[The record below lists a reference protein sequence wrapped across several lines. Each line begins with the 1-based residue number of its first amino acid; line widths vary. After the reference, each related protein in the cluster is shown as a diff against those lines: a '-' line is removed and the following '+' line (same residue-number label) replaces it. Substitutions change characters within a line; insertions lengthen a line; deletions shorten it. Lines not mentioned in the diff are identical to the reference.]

1 MPQREELI
9 AFQSPVIYSKPFE
22 SPYYILV
29 EGKDDAVF
37 LEQFIPFPQRE
48 HTQFIDLNGKDN
60 LPKKISLLLE
70 MMQTQQS
77 RIRGIAFF
85 LDADDHGMDSRLEAM
100 IHPFFGSTGE
110 ANCTFHTI
118 REAVT
123 LTAPSSLGSW
133 TLSPTGHTFGCYCL
147 PNNQDDGEMEDLLL
161 HAVTCDDRRR
171 IVTEFI
177 EQLKT
182 ELGIEKKLS
191 KRMIHA
197 LLLTS
202 PSKFAE
208 ELQFYDRSFW
218 SFRRSAF
225 KPLQTFLNDFYAH

>member
-1 MPQREELI
+1 MPQREELF
-9 AFQSPVIYSKPFE
+9 AFQSPVVYSKPLE

-37 LEQFIPFPQRE
+37 LEQFIPYKHRE
-48 HTQFIDLNGKDN
+48 ETLFIDLNGKDN
-60 LPKKISLLLE
+60 LPKKISLLQTLW
-70 MMQTQQS
+70 QTQQT
-77 RIRGIAFF
+77 RIRGMAFF
-85 LDADDHGMDSRLEAM
+85 LDADDHGMESRLQAM
-100 IHPFFGSTGE
+100 VHPFFGNPASATT
-110 ANCTFHTI
+110 TFYTH

-123 LTAPSSLGSW
+123 LQAPTELGQW
-133 TLSPTGHTFGCYCL
+133 TISRTGHRFGCYCL
-147 PNNQDDGEMEDLLL
+147 PNNHDDGEMEDLLL
-161 HAVTCDDRRR
+161 HAAVCDDRKR
-171 IVTEFI
+171 IVEGFI

-202 PSKFAE
+202 PNKFAE

-218 SFRRSAF
+218 SFKRTAF
-225 KPLQTFLNDFYAH
+225 KPLQSFLVDFYK